1 MAIRRSSSQ
10 SDVTFSG
17 KETGIM
23 STLPPRRP
31 LELAWK
37 WPITGQNM
45 ETATPSVGQ
54 VVIQTL
60 VPAVMAGVFFL
71 RHHRVMGWIILA
83 VSGWMLVSGLLLPRA
98 FLAVERAL
106 KAFGRLVALGLTWL
120 LLVVFFFL
128 FFLPL
133 SLFLRRR
140 MRALLALE
148 FDKNQP
154 TYWEDRLPV
163 SSAEHFQRQ
172 Y

>member
-1 MAIRRSSSQ
+1 LVSKHGDGTFIR
-10 SDVTFSG
+10 
-17 KETGIM
+17 KETRIM

-31 LELAWK
+31 ADLAWK
-37 WPITGQNM
+37 WPINCQNK
-45 ETATPSVGQ
+45 ERAAPSVGH
-54 VVIQTL
+54 VAIQAL
-60 VPAVMAGVFFL
+60 VPAAMAGVFFL
-71 RHHRVMGWIILA
+71 RHHRVMGWIVLT
-83 VSGWMLVSGLLLPRA
+83 VSGWMLVCDLLLPRA

-106 KAFGRLVALGLTWL
+106 KVVGRLVALGLTWL

-133 SLFLRRR
+133 SLFLRRH

-154 TYWEDRLPV
+154 SYWQDRLPV